1 MRQLTI
7 LIASMPLSQA
17 MSYPKAAVG
26 RRSALGGAIAATLA
40 PPAVAAPDWLL
51 DVPTESADETFA
63 AARSEKLGQAP
74 SAVMTPSTQ
83 RMQSSR
89 ETSAVLAAQK
99 AALDGTAAATTTVRL
114 SIRIARPDGTFYVR
128 AKGEEDPEPP
138 RIGDVDV
145 ELNGKAPAA
154 VATFLAFAL
163 GDPASADA
171 PTYASAILDERA
183 ADAPVIYAARR
194 LRGVETRSIGGE
206 QILVRSRDGG
216 EVLSR
221 NAEAVAAKLRKEPS
235 AASHDS
241 AGILTRQRGDAPQ
254 AFGLTVAGSKTLDA
268 TNQAF
273 GRVVRDNSNLIRAI
287 STLNAY
293 SLDAAPDGLSKDVPG
308 AAAIYRAQKDAF
320 RGAAKAFG
328 DGRASKIFPGKLLR
342 RVEIT
347 RVELLS

>member
-1 MRQLTI
+1 MTMLLRLLAFAPLLRASAMRNAAVPRRQL
-7 LIASMPLSQA
+7 
-17 MSYPKAAVG
+17 
-26 RRSALGGAIAATLA
+26 LGGAVAAGASLA
-40 PPAVAAPDWLL
+40 SPAVAAPDWLQ

-63 AARSEKLGQAP
+63 AARSERLGQAP

-83 RMQSSR
+83 RTQSSR

-99 AALDGTAAATTTVRL
+99 AALDGTSAATTIVRL
-114 SIRIARPDGTFYVR
+114 SMRIARPDGTFYVR

-138 RIGDVDV
+138 KIGDVDV
-145 ELNGKAPAA
+145 ELFGRAPAA

-163 GDPASADA
+163 GDPASAEA

-221 NAEAVAAKLRKEPS
+221 NAEAIAAKLRKEPS
-235 AASHDS
+235 AVSHDA
-241 AGILTRQRGDAPQ
+241 AGILTRQRGDSPQ
-254 AFGLTVAGSKTLDA
+254 AFGLTVAGSKVLDA

-273 GRVVRDNSNLIRAI
+273 GRVVRDNNNLIEAVGA
-287 STLNAY
+287 LNAY
-293 SLDAAPDGLSKDVPG
+293 FLDAVGPSTDVPG
-308 AAAIYRAQKDAF
+308 AAALYRAQKDAF

-347 RVELLS
+347 RVELL

>member
-1 MRQLTI
+1 MTMLRRLLAFAPLLSASAMRNAAVPRRQL
-7 LIASMPLSQA
+7 
-17 MSYPKAAVG
+17 
-26 RRSALGGAIAATLA
+26 LGGAVAAGATLA
-40 PPAVAAPDWLL
+40 PPAIAAPDWLQ

-63 AARSEKLGQAP
+63 AARSERLGQAP

-83 RMQSSR
+83 RTQSSR

-99 AALDGTAAATTTVRL
+99 AALDGTSAATTTVRL
-114 SIRIARPDGTFYVR
+114 SMRIARPDGTFYVR

-138 RIGDVDV
+138 KIGDVDV
-145 ELNGKAPAA
+145 ELFGRAPAA

-163 GDPASADA
+163 GDPASAEA

-221 NAEAVAAKLRKEPS
+221 NAELVAAKLRGEPS
-235 AASHDS
+235 AVNHDA
-241 AGILTRQRGDAPQ
+241 AGILTRQRGDSPQ
-254 AFGLTVAGSKTLDA
+254 AFGVTVAASKTLDA

-273 GRVVRDNSNLIRAI
+273 GRVVRDNNNLIEAVGA
-287 STLNAY
+287 LNAY
-293 SLDAAPDGLSKDVPG
+293 SLDAVGPSTDVPG
-308 AAAIYRAQKDAF
+308 AAALYRAQKDAF

-347 RVELLS
+347 RVELL

>member
-1 MRQLTI
+1 MLRRLLAFAPLLRASAMRNAAVPRRQL
-7 LIASMPLSQA
+7 
-17 MSYPKAAVG
+17 
-26 RRSALGGAIAATLA
+26 LGGAVAAGATLA
-40 PPAVAAPDWLL
+40 PPAIAAPDWLQ

-63 AARSEKLGQAP
+63 AARSERLGQAP

-83 RMQSSR
+83 RTQSSR

-99 AALDGTAAATTTVRL
+99 AALDGTSAATTTVRL
-114 SIRIARPDGTFYVR
+114 SMRIARPDGTFYVR

-138 RIGDVDV
+138 KIGDVDV
-145 ELNGKAPAA
+145 ELFGRAPAA

-221 NAEAVAAKLRKEPS
+221 NAEAIAAKLRKEPS
-235 AASHDS
+235 AVSHDT
-241 AGILTRQRGDAPQ
+241 AGILTRQRGDSPQ
-254 AFGLTVAGSKTLDA
+254 AFGLTVAASKALDA

-273 GRVVRDNSNLIRAI
+273 GRVVRDA
-287 STLNAY
+287 
-293 SLDAAPDGLSKDVPG
+293 G
-308 AAAIYRAQKDAF
+308 
-320 RGAAKAFG
+320 
-328 DGRASKIFPGKLLR
+328 
-342 RVEIT
+342 
-347 RVELLS
+347 

>member
-1 MRQLTI
+1 MLWRLLAFAPLLRASAMRNAAVPRRQL
-7 LIASMPLSQA
+7 
-17 MSYPKAAVG
+17 
-26 RRSALGGAIAATLA
+26 LGGAVAAGATLA
-40 PPAVAAPDWLL
+40 PPAIAAPDWLQ

-63 AARSEKLGQAP
+63 AARSERLGQAP

-83 RMQSSR
+83 RTQSSR

-114 SIRIARPDGTFYVR
+114 SMRIARPDGTFYVR

-138 RIGDVDV
+138 KIGDVDV
-145 ELNGKAPAA
+145 ELFGRAPAA

-163 GDPASADA
+163 GDPASAEA

-221 NAEAVAAKLRKEPS
+221 NAELVAAKLRKDPS
-235 AASHDS
+235 AVAHDA

-254 AFGLTVAGSKTLDA
+254 AFGLTVAGSKAWDA
-268 TNQAF
+268 TN
-273 GRVVRDNSNLIRAI
+273 
-287 STLNAY
+287 
-293 SLDAAPDGLSKDVPG
+293 
-308 AAAIYRAQKDAF
+308 
-320 RGAAKAFG
+320 
-328 DGRASKIFPGKLLR
+328 
-342 RVEIT
+342 
-347 RVELLS
+347 

>member
-1 MRQLTI
+1 MRKL
-7 LIASMPLSQA
+7 
-17 MSYPKAAVG
+17 AALMALLDTSRG
-26 RRSALGGAIAATLA
+26 MTCHNRRSALGGALA
-40 PPAVAAPDWLL
+40 GGLALGPPAVAAPDWLQ

-63 AARSEKLGQAP
+63 AARSERLGQAP

-83 RMQSSR
+83 RTQSSR

-99 AALDGTAAATTTVRL
+99 AALDGTSAATTTVRL
-114 SIRIARPDGTFYVR
+114 SMRIARPDGTFYVR

-138 RIGDVDV
+138 KIGDVDV
-145 ELNGKAPAA
+145 ELFGRAPAA

-163 GDPASADA
+163 GDPASAEA

-221 NAEAVAAKLRKEPS
+221 NAELVAAKLRGEPS
-235 AASHDS
+235 AVNHDA
-241 AGILTRQRGDAPQ
+241 AGILTRQRGDSPQ
-254 AFGLTVAGSKTLDA
+254 AFGVTVAASKTLDA

-273 GRVVRDNSNLIRAI
+273 GRVVRDNNNLIEAVGA
-287 STLNAY
+287 LNAY
-293 SLDAAPDGLSKDVPG
+293 SLDAVGPSTDVPG
-308 AAAIYRAQKDAF
+308 AAALYRAQKDAF

-347 RVELLS
+347 RVELL